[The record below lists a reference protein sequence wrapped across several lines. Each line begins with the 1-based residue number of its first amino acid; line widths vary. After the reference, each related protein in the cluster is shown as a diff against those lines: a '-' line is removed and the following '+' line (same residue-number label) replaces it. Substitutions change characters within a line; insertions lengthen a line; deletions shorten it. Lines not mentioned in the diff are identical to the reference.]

1 MMTGLLHFVRNDN
14 GIFLFVI
21 PLKNGIHCAAGNPSV
36 KPTDTGGHC
45 VAMDTG
51 LRRYDDKKTPE
62 RAFY

>member
-1 MMTGLLHFVRNDN
+1 MGGFFF
-14 GIFLFVI
+14 IVI